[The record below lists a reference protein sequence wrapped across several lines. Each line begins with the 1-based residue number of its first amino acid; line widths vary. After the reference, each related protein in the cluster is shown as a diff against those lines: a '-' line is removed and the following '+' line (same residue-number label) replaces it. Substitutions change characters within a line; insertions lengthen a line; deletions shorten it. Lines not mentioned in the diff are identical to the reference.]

1 MSKTIVITGCICRV
15 NVMAWREHKAGW
27 LLIYIGMAYFA
38 GDVAIDA
45 LHVNFVEPH
54 DAVILAVLALYML
67 MTRKISGSAPAMVTT
82 FHTSLIGGAIM
93 SAVTFLYWVPPTPWI
108 WMILVLLAFLFVMN
122 GLAILLRK
130 RFERRW

>member
-1 MSKTIVITGCICRV
+1 MMLMVWINAVMAAIVITGCICRV

-45 LHVNFVEPH
+45 LHVSFVEPH

-67 MTRKISGSAPAMVTT
+67 MTRNLWADGP
-82 FHTSLIGGAIM
+82 
-93 SAVTFLYWVPPTPWI
+93 PPTTHK
-108 WMILVLLAFLFVMN
+108 
-122 GLAILLRK
+122 GLQ
-130 RFERRW
+130 